1 MVLEQIFQGMNYVIF
16 QIVALLDNQMPY
28 QAGLVVHQIPY
39 HTGSKPGV
47 CPGGRGMG
55 ALGFDRDIKA
65 NGRRFCFCLPIRPSI
80 IEKIYLDRNG
90 RRKGRAH

>member
-1 MVLEQIFQGMNYVIF
+1 
-16 QIVALLDNQMPY
+16 
-28 QAGLVVHQIPY
+28 
-39 HTGSKPGV
+39 
-47 CPGGRGMG
+47 MG

>member
-39 HTGSKPGV
+39 HTGLMPGV
-47 CPGGRGMG
+47 CPGGEGEW
-55 ALGFDRDIKA
+55 ALLD
-65 NGRRFCFCLPIRPSI
+65 L
-80 IEKIYLDRNG
+80 IET
-90 RRKGRAH
+90 